1 MSGAMSDK
9 NAPEL
14 HRPFAVERVGSAG
27 REQVVE
33 ATAFECTA
41 LAERLQIPAVLSLRC
56 RFQLTVAPG
65 GVVLAE
71 GMLEARLVRDCVVS
85 LEPFE
90 SVLAERFRLR
100 FVPAA
105 MLDESEAEAVLDPEA
120 DDEVPYQGAVID
132 LGEAAAEQLA
142 LAMDPY
148 PRRPGAELPDEA
160 SEAALSPFAALAR
173 LRRDEH

>member
-1 MSGAMSDK
+1 MSDK
-9 NAPEL
+9 MPVEL

-33 ATAFECTA
+33 ATALECTA
-41 LAERLQIPAVLSLRC
+41 LAERLKIPAVLSLCC
-56 RFQLTVAPG
+56 RFRLSMAPG

-71 GMLEARLVRDCVVS
+71 GVLEARLVRDCVLS

-90 SVLAERFRLR
+90 TVQAERFRLR

-105 MLDESEAEAVLDPEA
+105 MLAESDEDAVLDPEA

-148 PRRPGAELPDEA
+148 PRRPGATLPDEA
-160 SEAALSPFAALAR
+160 SEAALSPFATLAR
-173 LRRDEH
+173 RRRDEH